1 MLEGV
6 RFIIPQ
12 AGKKYHPFSST
23 ICGMAA
29 GAILIKRKKAHRMA
43 GLLHR
48 VRYTGSECDGL
59 KLFQALLT
67 HVLPPKLRYAP
78 AAVAE
83 NAVGPEFSQ
92 DNGCAVHVDLQRITL
107 GNIQRAPQLYGRTMR
122 PNSSTLLTIPVAF
135 TVISPSLL
143 LNFSVS
149 VGFVYIMP

>member
-1 MLEGV
+1 MLEGI

-12 AGKKYHPFSST
+12 ADKKYHPFSST

-29 GAILIKRKKAHRMA
+29 GAILIKGKKAHRMA

-67 HVLPPKLRYAP
+67 HILPPKLRYAP

-92 DNGCAVHVDLQRITL
+92 DNGCAVHIDLQRITE
-107 GNIQRAPQLYGRTMR
+107 ISSVRRSSTGRTMR

-135 TVISPSLL
+135 TVISPSLPL
-143 LNFSVS
+143 SFSVY

>member
-1 MLEGV
+1 
-6 RFIIPQ
+6 
-12 AGKKYHPFSST
+12 
-23 ICGMAA
+23 MAA
-29 GAILIKRKKAHRMA
+29 GAILIKGKKAHRMA

-78 AAVAE
+78 AVVAE

-107 GNIQRAPQLYGRTMR
+107 GNIQRAPQLYGQDDA
-122 PNSSTLLTIPVAF
+122 SQLICLCQVESK
-135 TVISPSLL
+135 
-143 LNFSVS
+143 NF
-149 VGFVYIMP
+149 

>member
-12 AGKKYHPFSST
+12 ADKKYHPFSST
-23 ICGMAA
+23 ICGMDA
-29 GAILIKRKKAHRMA
+29 GAILIKGKKAHRMA

-83 NAVGPEFSQ
+83 NAVGPEFPQ
-92 DNGCAVHVDLQRITL
+92 DDGCAVHVDLQRVTL
-107 GNIQRAPQLYGRTMR
+107 GNIQVRRSSTGRTMR

-135 TVISPSLL
+135 TVISPSLP
-143 LNFSVS
+143 LNFSVY

>member
-29 GAILIKRKKAHRMA
+29 GAILIKGKKAHRMA

-67 HVLPPKLRYAP
+67 HVLPPKLRYARLL
-78 AAVAE
+78 
-83 NAVGPEFSQ
+83 
-92 DNGCAVHVDLQRITL
+92 LQKMQL
-107 GNIQRAPQLYGRTMR
+107 GRNFRRTMDA
-122 PNSSTLLTIPVAF
+122 PST
-135 TVISPSLL
+135 
-143 LNFSVS
+143 
-149 VGFVYIMP
+149 